1 MRDRSS
7 HRFVIVKGPVMKH
20 AALAAVTLAFAAAAA
35 QAQTVAPVLAF
46 TAKPVNLRAGPARE
60 YPIVAVLPANLQVA
74 VQGCLTDAS
83 WCDVVAGYE
92 RGWVYAGN
100 IAYPYQDQWQP
111 MVSLAPLIGI
121 AILGFAFDDY
131 WHQHY
136 WNRPWY
142 PDRSRWEHVRP
153 PRYVPHPAP
162 RPPDGW
168 RPPPNWQPG
177 HPGWNPA
184 APRRPGEHARP
195 PGQVVPRTT
204 VPPPAPAPAPRTMP
218 PQPVPRA
225 VPSPH
230 VQPQPQPRAQP
241 QPRQGGQ
248 RNEHERR

>member
-1 MRDRSS
+1 
-7 HRFVIVKGPVMKH
+7 MKH
-20 AALAAVTLAFAAAAA
+20 AVRAAVVIALAAAGVTA
-35 QAQTVAPVLAF
+35 QAQAPVAVLAF

-60 YPIVAVLPANLQVA
+60 YPVVAVLPPNFQVT
-74 VQGCLTDAS
+74 VQGCLTDAT
-83 WCDVVAGYE
+83 WCDVIAGYD

-100 IAYPYQDQWQP
+100 IAYPYQNQWQP
-111 MVSLAPLIGI
+111 LVSLAPVIGI

-131 WHQHY
+131 WRDHY

-153 PRYVPHPAP
+153 PRYVPPHPAP

-184 APRRPGEHARP
+184 APRRPGERARP
-195 PGQVVPRTT
+195 PGQAIPRT
-204 VPPPAPAPAPRTMP
+204 VPPPAPAPAPRAMP
-218 PQPVPRA
+218 PQPTTPRVA
-225 VPSPH
+225 PSPH

-241 QPRQGGQ
+241 QPQPQPRAQPQPRQGGQ
-248 RNEHERR
+248 HNEHDRR